1 MQPLFEI
8 CRNLIWYSPIFASTV
23 KDQLSSL
30 DTYLKIKAPFDEHLF
45 GLGLNRT
52 CTLINKN
59 NNSNNNKKCQ
69 ASTFLKNCLKKV
81 PQIPFIQIS
90 AQF

>member
-1 MQPLFEI
+1 MGT
-8 CRNLIWYSPIFASTV
+8 C
-23 KDQLSSL
+23 L
-30 DTYLKIKAPFDEHLF
+30 DWP
-45 GLGLNRT
+45 LNRT

>member
-1 MQPLFEI
+1 MGT
-8 CRNLIWYSPIFASTV
+8 C
-23 KDQLSSL
+23 L
-30 DTYLKIKAPFDEHLF
+30 DWP
-45 GLGLNRT
+45 LNRT

-69 ASTFLKNCLKKV
+69 ASTFLKNYLKKV